1 MVAPVIKG
9 IQSKGVIAN
18 AKHFVMN
25 SQESNRHNVVEEV
38 DERTMFEIYYPPFKA
53 AVDAGVG
60 SVMCSYNKI
69 DTKTSTGTDLWAC
82 ENPDTLNRDLK
93 GRMGFNGWVMS
104 DWGATHST
112 SIMAGL
118 DQEMPTNLYMGPALE
133 KAVQAGT
140 IPMSAVDDSV
150 LRMLTPM
157 FQMGL
162 FDTPSTGDVSRNVTS
177 VAHNQLARTLA
188 AASTVLLKNE
198 GGVLPLSPKGIG
210 GSSSGSNGGVGNDGD
225 SESIVRSLSSV
236 RTIGTI
242 AVLGVAASDAP
253 IVHGNGS
260 GHVDPPYVITGL
272 QGIAARAGAGV
283 NVVYNNGTSPLL
295 SRTTALATLFQV
307 VGSTTF
313 SSAHYRTRY

>member
-1 MVAPVIKG
+1 
-9 IQSKGVIAN
+9 
-18 AKHFVMN
+18 
-25 SQESNRHNVVEEV
+25 
-38 DERTMFEIYYPPFKA
+38 
-53 AVDAGVG
+53 
-60 SVMCSYNKI
+60 
-69 DTKTSTGTDLWAC
+69 
-82 ENPDTLNRDLK
+82 
-93 GRMGFNGWVMS
+93 MS

-140 IPMSAVDDSV
+140 IPVSAVDDSV
-150 LRMLTPM
+150 MRMLTPM

-198 GGVLPLSPKGIG
+198 GGLLPLSPKSIG
-210 GSSSGSNGGVGNDGD
+210 SGSSSGGGGRSSGGGGD
-225 SESIVRSLSSV
+225 SESIVRSLGSV
-236 RTIGTI
+236 GKI

-260 GHVDPPYVITGL
+260 GHVDPPYIITGL
-272 QGIAARAGAGV
+272 QGVTARAGPGV
-283 NVVYNNGTSPLL
+283 DVVYDNGMASLLSLIKALTTLTTTLLLLSHHPFTNLSQAYLSHPPLRQPRPQTSPLYSVQQSL
-295 SRTTALATLFQV
+295 ARATTGPTSRFH
-307 VGSTTF
+307 STTVTC
-313 SSAHYRTRY
+313 SSPLSQPRSLTPSWWSIPPALS